1 MKEGINIFANL
12 EDIKRRVPTI
22 RSEIRRM
29 EEDDKK
35 APGGELV
42 CARNGKNYKWYL
54 KGARGYEYL
63 CKNKRDL
70 AQKLAVKKYHNMRK
84 KDLYA
89 ELDACEEYLR
99 RSEYK
104 GRNADKL
111 LEHDEYMRLLGGN
124 AISTKTEL
132 EIWKNAE
139 YERNTNYPEKLN
151 VKGTQGKLLRSKSEA
166 IIDRI
171 LYNAGIPFHYEEKL
185 VLKNTFFY
193 PDFTIR
199 HPRTGAVYYWE
210 HFGMRDNQD
219 YINNSCIK
227 LRTYCENGIV
237 PSVNLILT
245 YETMEHPLGID
256 DVEWLVSRYFM

>member
-1 MKEGINIFANL
+1 MI
-12 EDIKRRVPTI
+12 
-22 RSEIRRM
+22 
-29 EEDDKK
+29 
-35 APGGELV
+35 
-42 CARNGKNYKWYL
+42 
-54 KGARGYEYL
+54 
-63 CKNKRDL
+63 
-70 AQKLAVKKYHNMRK
+70 
-84 KDLYA
+84 
-89 ELDACEEYLR
+89 
-99 RSEYK
+99 
-104 GRNADKL
+104 
-111 LEHDEYMRLLGGN
+111 LLGGN

-151 VKGTQGKLLRSKSEA
+151 VKGTQ
-166 IIDRI
+166 
-171 LYNAGIPFHYEEKL
+171 EKL

-210 HFGMRDNQD
+210 HFGMMDNQD

>member
-1 MKEGINIFANL
+1 
-12 EDIKRRVPTI
+12 
-22 RSEIRRM
+22 
-29 EEDDKK
+29 
-35 APGGELV
+35 
-42 CARNGKNYKWYL
+42 
-54 KGARGYEYL
+54 
-63 CKNKRDL
+63 
-70 AQKLAVKKYHNMRK
+70 
-84 KDLYA
+84 
-89 ELDACEEYLR
+89 
-99 RSEYK
+99 
-104 GRNADKL
+104 
-111 LEHDEYMRLLGGN
+111 MRLLGGN

-210 HFGMRDNQD
+210 HFGMMDNQD

-245 YETMEHPLGID
+245 YETLEHPLGID

>member
-1 MKEGINIFANL
+1 MKEGISIFANL

-29 EEDDKK
+29 EDDDKK
-35 APGGELV
+35 APDGELV

-63 CKNKRDL
+63 RKNKRDL

-84 KDLYA
+84 KDLSA

-151 VKGTQGKLLRSKSEA
+151 VKGTQ
-166 IIDRI
+166 
-171 LYNAGIPFHYEEKL
+171 EKL

-210 HFGMRDNQD
+210 HFGMMDNQD